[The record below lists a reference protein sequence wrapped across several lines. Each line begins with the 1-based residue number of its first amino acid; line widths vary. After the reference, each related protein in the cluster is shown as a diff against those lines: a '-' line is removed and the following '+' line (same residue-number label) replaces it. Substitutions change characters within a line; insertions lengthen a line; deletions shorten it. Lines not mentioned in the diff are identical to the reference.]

1 MAASTYLAQV
11 QQLYIAYF
19 GRPADPIGQA
29 YWAGVIDAANGSI
42 ASVLAGFSASTE
54 SQNLYG
60 NKSTIDKVTAI
71 YANEFNRTPDAAGL
85 AYWVAQIDSGKVTQ
99 AQAAWTIQQSAGA
112 GDAATVQNKL
122 TAAQAFTANVDTA
135 AEIQGYQG
143 TNAAASARAFL
154 STVTSDN
161 ATATAAVAGA
171 QTAVTA
177 AAVGVSG
184 TTYTLTNNLDN
195 LTGTNGNDTFIG
207 DLASTSAADQINGG
221 DGVDT
226 FNLFGG
232 AAAPILPTLKNVE
245 RLVLTNQTAALTNL
259 DTTAIAGLTDVVLTQ
274 NVNTAGSTFTVGN
287 GTTVTFDGATAA
299 AAAQTI
305 VETATATVANV
316 GVTNGANLAALTLTG
331 AAVKTLNIASNG
343 SAANTIASVTG
354 TATAQAASTLNVTG
368 TQKLTITGALPTT
381 FTTLNASTNTGG
393 VTATFGTA
401 DVTVTGGTGADKFIF
416 GATLT
421 TADKVDGGAGIDTIS
436 VDGALGAASVL
447 GLNAVKNIEVVE
459 LTGAA
464 ASTLTLGSAAG
475 QLSNTAVT
483 KVLFNT
489 ADAGTDVVNAADAAH
504 TYAFGSTNT
513 GGATLNLA
521 GSVTTVN
528 VSLEG
533 TAATAGVVG
542 TLTITPLPA
551 DLTATPTL
559 VNTINIASSGV
570 TAGVANTVGALTAQ
584 AGSTFKV
591 TGSQDLTISA
601 LTNKATVDAS
611 TFTGKL
617 QITGSTGADT
627 IVLGTGADKVTVGAA
642 GSTYTATDTVTN
654 FAKADTLVLTGTV
667 VTAAANLVKFD
678 ATNSV
683 SFEQALVSAEQA
695 VATTTNVAWFNYNG
709 NTYLVADTDTG
720 VGSHNVTATGSTDLV
735 VKITGVQTLTA
746 DANGIHGQV

>member
-1 MAASTYLAQV
+1 VNVASNGT
-11 QQLYIAYF
+11 
-19 GRPADPIGQA
+19 
-29 YWAGVIDAANGSI
+29 AAN
-42 ASVLAGFSASTE
+42 
-54 SQNLYG
+54 
-60 NKSTIDKVTAI
+60 TI
-71 YANEFNRTPDAAGL
+71 G
-85 AYWVAQIDSGKVTQ
+85 
-99 AQAAWTIQQSAGA
+99 
-112 GDAATVQNKL
+112 
-122 TAAQAFTANVDTA
+122 
-135 AEIQGYQG
+135 
-143 TNAAASARAFL
+143 
-154 STVTSDN
+154 
-161 ATATAAVAGA
+161 
-171 QTAVTA
+171 
-177 AAVGVSG
+177 
-184 TTYTLTNNLDN
+184 N
-195 LTGTNGNDTFIG
+195 LTGT
-207 DLASTSAADQINGG
+207 STG
-221 DGVDT
+221 
-226 FNLFGG
+226 
-232 AAAPILPTLKNVE
+232 
-245 RLVLTNQTAALTNL
+245 
-259 DTTAIAGLTDVVLTQ
+259 
-274 NVNTAGSTFTVGN
+274 
-287 GTTVTFDGATAA
+287 
-299 AAAQTI
+299 
-305 VETATATVANV
+305 
-316 GVTNGANLAALTLTG
+316 
-331 AAVKTLNIASNG
+331 
-343 SAANTIASVTG
+343 
-354 TATAQAASTLNVTG
+354 QAASTLNITG
-368 TQKLTITGALPTT
+368 TQKLTVTTALNTN
-381 FTTLNASTNTGG
+381 FTTVNASTNTGG
-393 VTATFGTA
+393 VTVGFGVN

-416 GATLT
+416 GGNLT
-421 TADKVDGGAGIDTIS
+421 VADKVDGGAGIDTIS
-436 VDGALGAASVL
+436 VDGALAAASVL

-475 QLSNTAVT
+475 QLSNTAIT
-483 KVLFNT
+483 KVVFNT

-504 TYAFGSTNT
+504 TYAFGSSNT
-513 GGATLNLA
+513 GNATLNLA

-611 TFTGKL
+611 AFTGKL

-627 IVLGTGADKVTVGAA
+627 ILLGTGADKVTVGAA

-695 VATTTNVAWFNYNG
+695 VATTTNVAWFNFNG

-720 VGSHNVTATGSTDLV
+720 VNSHNVTATGSTDLV